1 MLLGESHGCF
11 SDTALIDSS
20 AEVFCLGHDE
30 RGAGDSSV
38 AAREGSVKH
47 IWKCLLLTYLE
58 GFGFPG
64 LVYRLY
70 PVLSTV
76 LLLSRQGEE
85 AFMRVC

>member
-30 RGAGDSSV
+30 RGAGDPSV

-47 IWKCLLLTYLE
+47 IWKCLLLT
-58 GFGFPG
+58 
-64 LVYRLY
+64 
-70 PVLSTV
+70 
-76 LLLSRQGEE
+76 
-85 AFMRVC
+85 